1 MKLDFFML
9 ADEARVDDQG
19 KLSIQGG
26 GVTHLRAP
34 ELPFV
39 LDSLA
44 IVVRFFYEGDE
55 EEKGVPYT
63 LQVLIADPDGIP
75 FRGLIAHLEPSAMKR
90 VPTHEGED
98 STLLVFGKLPELEVE
113 REGRYTISLSLDE
126 TPIAERSVVVIL
138 EQAANADRS
147 G

>member
-1 MKLDFFML
+1 MRLDFFML
-9 ADEARVDDQG
+9 ADQARVDDQG
-19 KLSIQGG
+19 KLSIEGG
-26 GVTHLRAP
+26 GLTHLRAP

-44 IVVRFFYEGDE
+44 IVVRFFYEEDE
-55 EEKGVPYT
+55 EEKGVPHT
-63 LQVLIADPDGIP
+63 LQVVVADPEGTA
-75 FRGLIAHLEPSAMKR
+75 FRGLIALLEPSVMKK

-138 EQAANADRS
+138 EQAANADGS